1 MEKDLDIKLYNEYLD
16 GNMEAFELLYNKYKE
31 KICFFVFNIVKDY
44 QKAED
49 ITQDVFIYVMQN
61 PVKEGYKFKNYIYL
75 IARSRAYNHVNSEKK
90 RTEIND
96 KYLSKELE
104 KIEQDVADIVT
115 KKEKRKEIINA
126 INMLDDRYKNAIYLT
141 KIEQLTYQETA
152 QILGESI
159 QNVKNLIH
167 RGKKELRIILIKK
180 GFEEMNKVSKVIVAI
195 LCISILL
202 AGGVYATVKVVKKF
216 TGKAEITPTFT
227 SKISTLDTNKVWVGT
242 FNLVWNDLMNDVI
255 GGKIEFEDGP
265 SQLADELNKQ
275 LFTVNQLN
283 PNSYFKIHGVATQD
297 FRSQIENGIKQKF
310 NENSK
315 VLDRVEWGNP
325 DVYVLYAMLKKQFNY
340 LERFP
345 TLKEN
350 TFGDSEEKVKY
361 FGIEPDT
368 LQTSSKNVEILFY
381 NSKEDFAIK
390 LKTKEKEEVY
400 LYRTSGE
407 NKSFEENYQEML
419 DKQAQYT
426 GDKNWNEKDVLNIP
440 FIKISDEINYDEL
453 CGRMIKGTENY
464 IRQAF
469 QTVDFELNNY
479 GGSVKSEA
487 LIEVLK
493 NAVSKTNR
501 EFIYNDDFILYLK
514 EEDKEKPYF
523 ALKVDN
529 TDVLVEGDTSKE
541 DITITETTVNN

>member
-1 MEKDLDIKLYNEYLD
+1 
-16 GNMEAFELLYNKYKE
+16 
-31 KICFFVFNIVKDY
+31 
-44 QKAED
+44 
-49 ITQDVFIYVMQN
+49 
-61 PVKEGYKFKNYIYL
+61 
-75 IARSRAYNHVNSEKK
+75 
-90 RTEIND
+90 
-96 KYLSKELE
+96 
-104 KIEQDVADIVT
+104 
-115 KKEKRKEIINA
+115 
-126 INMLDDRYKNAIYLT
+126 MLDDRYKNAIYLT

-180 GFEEMNKVSKVIVAI
+180 GFDEMNKVSKVIVAI

-202 AGGVYATVKVVKKF
+202 AGGVYATVKIVKNF

-275 LFTVNQLN
+275 LFTVDQLN

-350 TFGDSEEKVKY
+350 TFGNSEEKVKY

-453 CGRMIKGTENY
+453 CGRMIKGTGRY
-464 IRQAF
+464 IRQAL

-487 LIEVLK
+487 LIEVLE
-493 NAVSKTNR
+493 NAVSTTNR

-514 EEDKEKPYF
+514 EEDKENTYF

-529 TDVLVEGDTSKE
+529 TDVLVEGGTSKE

>member
-16 GNMEAFELLYNKYKE
+16 GNMETFELLYNKYKE

-49 ITQDVFIYVMQN
+49 IT
-61 PVKEGYKFKNYIYL
+61 
-75 IARSRAYNHVNSEKK
+75 
-90 RTEIND
+90 
-96 KYLSKELE
+96 
-104 KIEQDVADIVT
+104 QDVADIVT

-180 GFEEMNKVSKVIVAI
+180 GFDEMNKVSKVIVAI

-202 AGGVYATVKVVKKF
+202 AGGVYATVKIVKNF

-275 LFTVNQLN
+275 LFTVDQLN

-453 CGRMIKGTENY
+453 CGRMIKGTGRY
-464 IRQAF
+464 IRQAL

-493 NAVSKTNR
+493 NAVSTTNR

-514 EEDKEKPYF
+514 EEDKENTYF

-529 TDVLVEGDTSKE
+529 TDVLVEGETSKE

>member
-49 ITQDVFIYVMQN
+49 IT
-61 PVKEGYKFKNYIYL
+61 
-75 IARSRAYNHVNSEKK
+75 
-90 RTEIND
+90 
-96 KYLSKELE
+96 
-104 KIEQDVADIVT
+104 QDVADIVT

-180 GFEEMNKVSKVIVAI
+180 GFDEMNKVSKVIVAI

-202 AGGVYATVKVVKKF
+202 AGGVYATVKIVKNF

-275 LFTVNQLN
+275 LFTVDQLN

-350 TFGDSEEKVKY
+350 TFGNSEEKVKY

-453 CGRMIKGTENY
+453 CGRMIKGTGRY
-464 IRQAF
+464 IRQAL

-493 NAVSKTNR
+493 NAVSTTNR

-514 EEDKEKPYF
+514 EEDKENTYF

-529 TDVLVEGDTSKE
+529 TDVLVEGETSKE
-541 DITITETTVNN
+541 DITITETIVNN

>member
-16 GNMEAFELLYNKYKE
+16 GNMETFELLYNKYKE

-49 ITQDVFIYVMQN
+49 IT
-61 PVKEGYKFKNYIYL
+61 
-75 IARSRAYNHVNSEKK
+75 
-90 RTEIND
+90 
-96 KYLSKELE
+96 
-104 KIEQDVADIVT
+104 QDVADIVT

-180 GFEEMNKVSKVIVAI
+180 GFDEMNKVSKVIVAI

-202 AGGVYATVKVVKKF
+202 AGGVYATVKIVKNF

-275 LFTVNQLN
+275 LFTVDQLN

-453 CGRMIKGTENY
+453 CGRMIKGTGRY
-464 IRQAF
+464 IRQAL

-487 LIEVLK
+487 LIEVLE
-493 NAVSKTNR
+493 NAVSTTNR

-514 EEDKEKPYF
+514 EEDKENTYF

-529 TDVLVEGDTSKE
+529 TDVLVEGETSKE

>member
-16 GNMEAFELLYNKYKE
+16 GNMETFELLYNKYKE

-49 ITQDVFIYVMQN
+49 IT
-61 PVKEGYKFKNYIYL
+61 
-75 IARSRAYNHVNSEKK
+75 
-90 RTEIND
+90 
-96 KYLSKELE
+96 
-104 KIEQDVADIVT
+104 QDVADIVT

-180 GFEEMNKVSKVIVAI
+180 GFDEMNKVSKVIVAI

-202 AGGVYATVKVVKKF
+202 AGGVYATVKIVKNF

-275 LFTVNQLN
+275 LFTVDQLN

-350 TFGDSEEKVKY
+350 TFGNSEEKVKY

-453 CGRMIKGTENY
+453 CGRMIKGTGRY
-464 IRQAF
+464 IRQAL

-487 LIEVLK
+487 LIEVLE
-493 NAVSKTNR
+493 NAVSTTNR

-514 EEDKEKPYF
+514 EEDKENTYF

-529 TDVLVEGDTSKE
+529 TDVLVEGETSKE
-541 DITITETTVNN
+541 DITITETIVNN

>member
-49 ITQDVFIYVMQN
+49 IT
-61 PVKEGYKFKNYIYL
+61 
-75 IARSRAYNHVNSEKK
+75 
-90 RTEIND
+90 
-96 KYLSKELE
+96 
-104 KIEQDVADIVT
+104 QDVADIVT

-180 GFEEMNKVSKVIVAI
+180 GFDEMNKVSKVIVAI

-202 AGGVYATVKVVKKF
+202 AGGVYATVKIVKNF

-275 LFTVNQLN
+275 LFTVDQLN

-350 TFGDSEEKVKY
+350 TFGNSEEKVKY

-453 CGRMIKGTENY
+453 CGRMIKGTGRY
-464 IRQAF
+464 IRQAL

-487 LIEVLK
+487 LIEVLE
-493 NAVSKTNR
+493 NAVSTTNR

-514 EEDKEKPYF
+514 EEDKENTYF

-529 TDVLVEGDTSKE
+529 TDVLVEGETSKE
-541 DITITETTVNN
+541 DITITETIVNN

>member
-61 PVKEGYKFKNYIYL
+61 PVKEGYKFKYYIYL

-90 RTEIND
+90 RTEINE
-96 KYLSKELE
+96 KYLSKESE

-180 GFEEMNKVSKVIVAI
+180 GFDEMNKVSKVIVAI

-202 AGGVYATVKVVKKF
+202 AGGVYAIVKIVKKF

-275 LFTVNQLN
+275 LFTVDQLN

-310 NENSK
+310 NENSE

-340 LERFP
+340 LEGFP

-453 CGRMIKGTENY
+453 CGRMIKGTGSY
-464 IRQAF
+464 IRQAL

-493 NAVSKTNR
+493 NAVSTTNR

-529 TDVLVEGDTSKE
+529 TDVLVEGETSKE